1 MCLIVSLKHH
11 YYNRNK
17 EKYPSPKTC
26 DKDIL
31 VFKALNFI
39 TCKIVDGPF
48 TGKYSLHPSNDY
60 VTPYMLN
67 KVSFEDGRTD
77 LEVDSFSFDYSFY
90 GNPRVHK
97 GIHSKQSF
105 GTAEGLGEY
114 VFYSIIPAG
123 TEFYIGTLSDVVS
136 KKIII
141 FESKEKFME
150 YRDSHKNS
158 LIDFK
163 EYLNGEKI

>member
-1 MCLIVSLKHH
+1 MCLTVSLKHH
-11 YYNRNK
+11 YYNRYK
-17 EKYPSPKTC
+17 EDPRPKTC

-31 VFKALNFI
+31 VFKALN
-39 TCKIVDGPF
+39 IVTYKFGA
-48 TGKYSLHPSNDY
+48 GYYSFYPSHDY
-60 VTPYMLN
+60 VTPHMLN
-67 KVSFEDGRTD
+67 KVSFEDGQTD
-77 LEVDSFSFDYSFY
+77 LEVDSFSFEYDFYSD
-90 GNPRVHK
+90 PMVHK
-97 GIHSKQSF
+97 GIHSMQSY
-105 GTAEGLGEY
+105 GTAKGLGDY